1 MPHTTQDG
9 TPAFPHTVLL
19 ADGSAE
25 YSVGMRLRDW
35 FAGQA
40 AAGITSGYWGNPEMS
55 GLSPIDLAQEAYALA
70 DAMME
75 ARK

>member
-1 MPHTTQDG
+1 
-9 TPAFPHTVLL
+9 
-19 ADGSAE
+19 
-25 YSVGMRLRDW
+25 MRLRDW